1 VLPPRAER
9 LVALTPLLTSFVTN
23 TAKFSAGVRCLAL
36 GLGYSIKAVLNSSP
50 LASEYRKDL
59 LSKSDEFY
67 SLGKSILSKASDDAP
82 GSLRIDIASKSLIEI
97 FISTFET
104 TINDAKWE
112 QVAYR
117 SERLR
122 EGLGN
127 SNTINLGNE
136 NFQPLVQRM
145 WEPFYFG
152 FPILL
157 DREPLSDDELFVQ
170 RVGGVTGVGLTF
182 FSRELIHNSS
192 IHSRD
197 AHPPFNPFHLQQTR
211 LLLSHLQTSEFHV
224 PANLWDEHVQSYTER
239 SLNENKQKYETAGGV
254 ESNFT
259 RQEPSE
265 AQIVD
270 IHSFIKTEENFN
282 ALTSNEGMTLGT
294 ATVFLSQGLDCI
306 SMEDFDPAE
315 QTEWCLLTQG
325 VNKFNLVTAETA
337 QQLISF
343 GNRHPFDQRELRAGD
358 IVRGK
363 AALDL
368 LHCKSV

>member
-1 VLPPRAER
+1 
-9 LVALTPLLTSFVTN
+9 
-23 TAKFSAGVRCLAL
+23 
-36 GLGYSIKAVLNSSP
+36 
-50 LASEYRKDL
+50 
-59 LSKSDEFY
+59 
-67 SLGKSILSKASDDAP
+67 
-82 GSLRIDIASKSLIEI
+82 
-97 FISTFET
+97 
-104 TINDAKWE
+104 
-112 QVAYR
+112 
-117 SERLR
+117 
-122 EGLGN
+122 
-127 SNTINLGNE
+127 
-136 NFQPLVQRM
+136 
-145 WEPFYFG
+145 
-152 FPILL
+152 
-157 DREPLSDDELFVQ
+157 
-170 RVGGVTGVGLTF
+170 
-182 FSRELIHNSS
+182 
-192 IHSRD
+192 
-197 AHPPFNPFHLQQTR
+197 
-211 LLLSHLQTSEFHV
+211 
-224 PANLWDEHVQSYTER
+224 
-239 SLNENKQKYETAGGV
+239 V

-325 VNKFNLVTAETA
+325 VNKFILVTAETA